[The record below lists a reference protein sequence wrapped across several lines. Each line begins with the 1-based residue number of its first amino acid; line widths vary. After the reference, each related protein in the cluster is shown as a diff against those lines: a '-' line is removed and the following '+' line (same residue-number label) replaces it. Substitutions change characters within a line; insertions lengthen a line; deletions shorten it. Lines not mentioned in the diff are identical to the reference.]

1 MPQSST
7 APASSLPRSPAQ
19 RNRLS
24 WKVCLA
30 GMVALSVAMGIGRFA
45 FTPSL
50 PLMLHEG
57 SLNLQMGG
65 WLATANYLGYFI
77 GAMAC
82 AVHRSKR
89 GVRMLRWVFVT
100 PPDRRQALAREIHL
114 WSLSARRDGLLSLEQ
129 YMAKADPFIQKG
141 LRLVVDGI
149 QPDKLRSLLDTEINN
164 YEFRERQAAR
174 IWESAAGYAP
184 TVGILGAVLGLIHV
198 MENLSDPS
206 KLGAGIAVAFVS
218 TVYGVGL
225 ANLFFYPVANKIKG
239 IVAERVAQYEILTD
253 VFHDIATGDYTRV
266 IEERVACLLAQH

>member
-1 MPQSST
+1 VDLTSLLGLALALAGIFVGHT
-7 APASSLPRSPAQ
+7 LDGGKFSSLFQPA
-19 RNRLS
+19 
-24 WKVCLA
+24 A
-30 GMVALSVAMGIGRFA
+30 FA
-45 FTPSL
+45 IVVVGTFGAVL
-50 PLMLHEG
+50 
-57 SLNLQMGG
+57 LQTKSQ
-65 WLATANYLGYFI
+65 AF
-77 GAMAC
+77 
-82 AVHRSKR
+82 VR

-149 QPDKLRSLLDTEINN
+149 QPDKLRSLMHTEINN

-225 ANLFFYPVANKIKG
+225 ANLFFYPIKG
-239 IVAERVAQYEILTD
+239 IVSERVAQYEILAD

-266 IEERVACLLAQH
+266 LDERVACLLAEH

>member
-1 MPQSST
+1 MDLTSLLGLALALAGIFVGHT
-7 APASSLPRSPAQ
+7 LDGGKFSSLIQPA
-19 RNRLS
+19 
-24 WKVCLA
+24 A
-30 GMVALSVAMGIGRFA
+30 FA
-45 FTPSL
+45 IVVVGTFGAVL
-50 PLMLHEG
+50 
-57 SLNLQMGG
+57 LQTKSRAFM
-65 WLATANYLGYFI
+65 
-77 GAMAC
+77 
-82 AVHRSKR
+82 R

-149 QPDKLRSLLDTEINN
+149 QPDKVRSLLHTEINN

-206 KLGAGIAVAFVS
+206 RLRAGIAVAFVS

-225 ANLFFYPVANKIKG
+225 ANLFFYPVGNKIKG
-239 IVAERVAQYEILTD
+239 IVTERVAQYEIIAD

-266 IEERVACLLAQH
+266 LDERVACLLAEH

>member
-1 MPQSST
+1 MDLTSLLGLALALAGVFVGHT
-7 APASSLPRSPAQ
+7 LDGGKFSSLIQPA
-19 RNRLS
+19 
-24 WKVCLA
+24 A
-30 GMVALSVAMGIGRFA
+30 FA
-45 FTPSL
+45 IVVVGTFGAVL
-50 PLMLHEG
+50 
-57 SLNLQMGG
+57 LQTKSQ
-65 WLATANYLGYFI
+65 AF
-77 GAMAC
+77 
-82 AVHRSKR
+82 VR

-149 QPDKLRSLLDTEINN
+149 QPDKLRSLMHTEINN

-206 KLGAGIAVAFVS
+206 RLGAGIAVAFVS

-225 ANLFFYPVANKIKG
+225 ANLFFYPVGNKIKG
-239 IVAERVAQYEILTD
+239 IVAERVTQYEILTD

>member
-1 MPQSST
+1 MDLTSLLGLALALAGVFVGHT
-7 APASSLPRSPAQ
+7 LDGGKFSSLIQPA
-19 RNRLS
+19 
-24 WKVCLA
+24 A
-30 GMVALSVAMGIGRFA
+30 FA
-45 FTPSL
+45 IVVVGTFGAVL
-50 PLMLHEG
+50 
-57 SLNLQMGG
+57 LQTKSR
-65 WLATANYLGYFI
+65 AF
-77 GAMAC
+77 
-82 AVHRSKR
+82 VR

-149 QPDKLRSLLDTEINN
+149 QPDKLRSLLHTEINN

-206 KLGAGIAVAFVS
+206 RLGAGIAVAFVS

-225 ANLFFYPVANKIKG
+225 ANLFFYPVGNKIKG
-239 IVAERVAQYEILTD
+239 IVTERVAQYEILAD

-266 IEERVACLLAQH
+266 LEERVACLLAEH

>member
-1 MPQSST
+1 VDLTSLLGLALALAGIVVGHT
-7 APASSLPRSPAQ
+7 LDGGKFSSLLQPA
-19 RNRLS
+19 
-24 WKVCLA
+24 A
-30 GMVALSVAMGIGRFA
+30 FA
-45 FTPSL
+45 IVVVGTFGAVL
-50 PLMLHEG
+50 
-57 SLNLQMGG
+57 LQ
-65 WLATANYLGYFI
+65 TK
-77 GAMAC
+77 
-82 AVHRSKR
+82 SKAFVR

-149 QPDKLRSLLDTEINN
+149 QPDKLRSLMHTEINN

-218 TVYGVGL
+218 TIYGVGL
-225 ANLFFYPVANKIKG
+225 ANLFFYPVGNKIKG
-239 IVAERVAQYEILTD
+239 IVTERVAQYEILAD

-266 IEERVACLLAQH
+266 LDERVACLLADH

>member
-1 MPQSST
+1 VDLTSLLGLALALAGVFIGHT
-7 APASSLPRSPAQ
+7 LDGGKFSSLIQPA
-19 RNRLS
+19 
-24 WKVCLA
+24 A
-30 GMVALSVAMGIGRFA
+30 FA
-45 FTPSL
+45 IVVVGTFGAVL
-50 PLMLHEG
+50 
-57 SLNLQMGG
+57 LQTK
-65 WLATANYLGYFI
+65 AQAF
-77 GAMAC
+77 
-82 AVHRSKR
+82 VR

-100 PPDRRQALAREIHL
+100 PPDRRQALAREINL

-129 YMAKADPFIQKG
+129 YVAKADPFIQKG

-149 QPDKLRSLLDTEINN
+149 QPDKLRSLLDTEINT

-206 KLGAGIAVAFVS
+206 RLGAGIAVAFVS

-225 ANLFFYPVANKIKG
+225 ANLFFYPVGNKIKG
-239 IVAERVAQYEILTD
+239 IVAERVTQYEILTD